1 MVLSEVRKVA
11 TLPGDY
17 DLTCYLHRTRAAPG
31 SRFETGILPLDI
43 FMKRLG
49 ERGKAFDTKP
59 KVIPLDLEQLRTTR
73 IMVVNARE
81 QTMDAL
87 TPLWKITK
95 GEIQI
100 ANADPLLS

>member
-1 MVLSEVRKVA
+1 
-11 TLPGDY
+11 
-17 DLTCYLHRTRAAPG
+17 
-31 SRFETGILPLDI
+31 
-43 FMKRLG
+43 MKRLG